1 MSTPQTRLS
10 TPVSAAGGN
19 VDVLPADAGISRIGA
34 GYRLKTR
41 LPGKTFP
48 GVRSDSDLPTSA
60 YQTKPWTRDSY
71 LFWINGQ
78 AAGFGKDGDGDGWVP
93 ACEHFALARSD
104 LRRHQIRRSWSPARR
119 ARTEGTAGD

>member
-1 MSTPQTRLS
+1 MSTPQTRPS
-10 TPVSAAGGN
+10 TPVSAAAGN
-19 VDVLPADAGISRIGA
+19 VDVLPAGAGISGIGA

-41 LPGKTFP
+41 LPGKAFP
-48 GVRSDSDLPTSA
+48 GVRSDSDLPTFV
-60 YQTKPWTRDSY
+60 YQIKPWTRDNY

-78 AAGFGKDGDGDGWVP
+78 TVGFGKDGGDGWVP
-93 ACEHFALARSD
+93 ACKDFALARSD

>member
-1 MSTPQTRLS
+1 MSTPQTRPS
-10 TPVSAAGGN
+10 TPVSAAAGN
-19 VDVLPADAGISRIGA
+19 VDVLLAGAGISGIGA

-41 LPGKTFP
+41 LPGKAFP
-48 GVRSDSDLPTSA
+48 GVRSDSDLPTFV
-60 YQTKPWTRDSY
+60 YQIKPWTRDSY

-78 AAGFGKDGDGDGWVP
+78 AVGFGKDGDGDGWVP

-119 ARTEGTAGD
+119 ARTAGTAGD

>member
-1 MSTPQTRLS
+1 MSTQQTRLCA
-10 TPVSAAGGN
+10 PGPAAAGN
-19 VDVLPADAGISRIGA
+19 VGVLLADAGISGIGA

-41 LPGKTFP
+41 LPGKAFP
-48 GVRSDSDLPTSA
+48 GVRSDSDLPTFV
-60 YQTKPWTRDSY
+60 YQIKPWIRDNY

-78 AAGFGKDGDGDGWVP
+78 AVGFGKDGDGDGWVP

-119 ARTEGTAGD
+119 ARKEGTASD